1 MRWQSRA
8 ERDQVF
14 ILLSLSYL
22 LVQEMLNKKTPNVN
36 KAESVVQKFRKT
48 VFQLPSRE
56 DFPLTAADSS
66 LGTLNGSL
74 QGLLGPSWVLEEGGH
89 APEERGSCL
98 SRGRGQG
105 RTLPP
110 YYLHLF
116 SLPWQPFLS
125 P

>member
-1 MRWQSRA
+1 MLWQGRA

-14 ILLSLSYL
+14 LLLSLSYL

-36 KAESVVQKFRKT
+36 KAESVVQKFRNI
-48 VFQLPSRE
+48 VLQLLYRE
-56 DFPLTAADSS
+56 DSHLTAADSS
-66 LGTLNGSL
+66 LGTLSGSL
-74 QGLLGPSWVLEEGGH
+74 QGLLGPGWVLEEGGH
-89 APEERGSCL
+89 APEERGGCL
-98 SRGRGQG
+98 SRGRGQE